1 MAAPRSTS
9 LKALRSLSQQPCRS
23 LHITGAYSAQVATG
37 PDASTLY
44 HSRTLA
50 DLRAECQKRNLGA
63 SGSKSELV
71 DRLSNHDVLQ
81 SRAFSIAM
89 RRIDRHAFGQQQ
101 SSSSRPFNTSRAN
114 RSPQDSS
121 PVDLAYMPTFMES
134 GSAIQS
140 TPRIPTPP
148 DSFTHYE
155 MAPASASVM
164 KPQIYTVSS
173 DMGSNGPSP
182 MSEVV
187 DNHALD
193 FNPFNLTEAVSRSRD
208 GARASASTQETV
220 GGAVRDLWR
229 GMLEDIKGT
238 SQSSISQ

>member
-1 MAAPRSTS
+1 MAAPRSSS
-9 LKALRSLSQQPCRS
+9 LKALRSLSQQPRRS

-37 PDASTLY
+37 PDVSTLY

-63 SGSKSELV
+63 SGTKSELV

-89 RRIDRHAFGQQQ
+89 RRIDRHAFGQQ
-101 SSSSRPFNTSRAN
+101 SASRPFNTSRAN

-121 PVDLAYMPTFMES
+121 PVDLAYMPTFMEHN
-134 GSAIQS
+134 SASQAM
-140 TPRIPTPP
+140 PRIPTPP
-148 DSFTHYE
+148 DSFTHYD
-155 MAPASASVM
+155 MAPAAANVM
-164 KPQIYTVSS
+164 KPQIYTVSN

-187 DNHALD
+187 DNHALEL
-193 FNPFNLTEAVSRSRD
+193 NPFNLTEAVSRSRD
-208 GARASASTQETV
+208 GARASAAGQETI

-229 GMLEDIKGT
+229 GMLEDVKGT

>member
-1 MAAPRSTS
+1 MAAPRSSS
-9 LKALRSLSQQPCRS
+9 LKALRSLSQQPRRS

-37 PDASTLY
+37 PDVATLY
-44 HSRTLA
+44 LSRSIA
-50 DLRAECQKRNLGA
+50 DLREECQKRNLGA
-63 SGSKSELV
+63 AGSKSELV

-89 RRIDRHAFGQQQ
+89 RRIDRHAFGQQ
-101 SSSSRPFNTSRAN
+101 STSRPFNTSRAN

-121 PVDLAYMPTFMES
+121 PIDLAYMPSFDS
-134 GSAIQS
+134 SSASQS
-140 TPRIPTPP
+140 MPRIPTPP
-148 DSFTHYE
+148 DSYTHYD
-155 MAPASASVM
+155 MAPSNPDVM

-187 DNHALD
+187 DNHALEL
-193 FNPFNLTEAVSRSRD
+193 NPFNLTEAVSKSRD
-208 GARASASTQETV
+208 GARASAASEDTL
-220 GGAVRDLWR
+220 GGAVKDLWK
-229 GMLEDIKGT
+229 GMLDDVKG

>member
-9 LKALRSLSQQPCRS
+9 MRALRSLSQQPRRS
-23 LHITGAYSAQVATG
+23 LHITGAYSAQHATG
-37 PDASTLY
+37 PDVTTVYL
-44 HSRTLA
+44 SRTLA

-63 SGSKSELV
+63 AGSKSELV

-89 RRIDRHAFGQQQ
+89 KRIDRHAFGQQPA
-101 SSSSRPFNTSRAN
+101 SRPFNTSRAN

-121 PVDLAYMPTFMES
+121 PIDLAYMPSLES
-134 GSAIQS
+134 S
-140 TPRIPTPP
+140 TGGQTMPRIPTPP
-148 DSFTHYE
+148 DSYTHYD
-155 MAPASASVM
+155 MAPSSADVM
-164 KPQIYTVSS
+164 KPQIYTVSN

-208 GARASASTQETV
+208 GARASAAGQETL
-220 GGAVRDLWR
+220 GGVVKDLWK
-229 GMLEDIKGT
+229 GMLDDVKGT
-238 SQSSISQ
+238 SRSISK

>member
-1 MAAPRSTS
+1 MPLEVNQRSARPPLPRIPRIDRCP
-9 LKALRSLSQQPCRS
+9 ANIAFQ
-23 LHITGAYSAQVATG
+23 
-37 PDASTLY
+37 
-44 HSRTLA
+44 
-50 DLRAECQKRNLGA
+50 
-63 SGSKSELV
+63 LV

-134 GSAIQS
+134 GSASQS
-140 TPRIPTPP
+140 MPRIPTPP

-164 KPQIYTVSS
+164 KPQIYTVSN

-208 GARASASTQETV
+208 GARASASSQETV
-220 GGAVRDLWR
+220 GSAVRDLWR
-229 GMLEDIKGT
+229 GMLEDIKGS
-238 SQSSISQ
+238 SQSSISH